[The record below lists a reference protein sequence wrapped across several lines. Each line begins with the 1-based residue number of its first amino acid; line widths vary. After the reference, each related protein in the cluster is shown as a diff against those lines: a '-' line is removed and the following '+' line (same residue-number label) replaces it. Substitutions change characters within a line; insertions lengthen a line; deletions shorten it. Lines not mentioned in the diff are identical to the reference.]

1 MVCSRSAAA
10 DGFAHG
16 TCVTSR
22 PQSLCIH
29 HFCVCPGL
37 VSYHVQVYEEVLS
50 NVTNAAP
57 GGASE
62 LFWLYDTPSGLRD
75 MLKWVSERYKRPEVW
90 VTENGF
96 AVKGEAAAPLKE
108 ALQDA
113 RRIQFFT

>member
-1 MVCSRSAAA
+1 
-10 DGFAHG
+10 
-16 TCVTSR
+16 
-22 PQSLCIH
+22 
-29 HFCVCPGL
+29 
-37 VSYHVQVYEEVLS
+37 VQVYEEVLS